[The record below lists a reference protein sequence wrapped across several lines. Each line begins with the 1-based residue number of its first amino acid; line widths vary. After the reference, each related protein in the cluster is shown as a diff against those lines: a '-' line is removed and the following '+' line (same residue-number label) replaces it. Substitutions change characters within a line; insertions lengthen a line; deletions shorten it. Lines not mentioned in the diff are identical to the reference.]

1 MKQVR
6 FGVIGCGLMGRE
18 FGSAILRWSHL
29 LEQKARPVLTAVCD
43 TNPAARAWF
52 THAFPDLM
60 FSTDSPEAIFA
71 SKDVDA
77 VYIAVPHNLHADL
90 YVKAI
95 RAGKHLLAEKPF
107 GIDLHACEDILAAI
121 KAHPEVIVRCSS
133 EFPFY
138 PGCQRVIQLIREQ
151 KLGRVI
157 DVEAG
162 FLHSS
167 DLDPLKPINWKRRVA
182 TCGEY
187 GVLGDLGLHVVHI
200 PARFGWAPK
209 SVHAVLSKI
218 VTERPD
224 GKGGMAACETWDNA
238 RLTCRVATPDGEFP
252 LVLRTERIAPGET
265 DTWFINVRGTKMC
278 ASFTTKHPRT
288 FSSMEYMQGQEQA
301 WRSVDVGYDS
311 VAKTITGHIFEFGFS
326 DAILQMW
333 AAYLAE
339 LAGEKPVFGC
349 VTPAEA
355 HLSHRIFTAA
365 LASQSHRAEVLV
377 G

>member
-1 MKQVR
+1 
-6 FGVIGCGLMGRE
+6 
-18 FGSAILRWSHL
+18 
-29 LEQKARPVLTAVCD
+29 
-43 TNPAARAWF
+43 
-52 THAFPDLM
+52 
-60 FSTDSPEAIFA
+60 
-71 SKDVDA
+71 
-77 VYIAVPHNLHADL
+77 
-90 YVKAI
+90 VKAI

-107 GIDLHACEDILAAI
+107 GIDLHACEDILAAS

-151 KLGRVI
+151 KLGRII

-200 PARFGWAPK
+200 PARFGWVPK

-218 VTERPD
+218 VAERPD

-238 RLTCRVATPDGEFP
+238 LLTCRVTAPDGDFP

-265 DTWFINVRGTKMC
+265 DTWFITVRGTKMC

-288 FSSMEYMQGQEQA
+288 FTSLEYVQGQEQA
-301 WRSVDVGYDS
+301 WRSVDVGYES

-339 LAGEKPVFGC
+339 LAGEKPAFGC